1 MLVNAGLVLVVA
13 AVLEREG
20 QVLIAQR
27 RKQDRHPL
35 KWEFPG
41 GKVETGES
49 PREALARELWEE
61 LGVEAAIGEQMAAY
75 EHQYAGGAGI
85 RLLFFRVTEWTGEAR
100 NLTFEQIV
108 WESPARFDE
117 YDFLE
122 ADRDFV
128 SRLRRGEL

>member
-1 MLVNAGLVLVVA
+1 VSAIPVVVVA
-13 AVLEREG
+13 AVMERDG

-41 GKVETGES
+41 GKVEPGES
-49 PREALARELWEE
+49 PPEALARELREE
-61 LGVEAAIGEQMAAY
+61 LGVEAEIGPQMAIY
-75 EHQYAGGAGI
+75 EHQYPGGAGI
-85 RLLFFRVTEWTGEAR
+85 RLIFFRVQKWTGDAR
-100 NLTFEQIV
+100 NLTFEQIL
-108 WESPARFDE
+108 WESPARFEE

-122 ADRDFV
+122 GDLDFV